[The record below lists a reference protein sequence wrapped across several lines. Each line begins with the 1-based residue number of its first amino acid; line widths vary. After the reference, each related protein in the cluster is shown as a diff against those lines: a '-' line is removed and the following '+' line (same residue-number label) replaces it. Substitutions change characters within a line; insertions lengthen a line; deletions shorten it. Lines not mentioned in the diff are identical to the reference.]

1 MYTPARGESVA
12 AVTPDSAI
20 ALRRRSAADPWDRR
34 PSREAAFAAKL
45 TAATPGVDVKSLDPI
60 LDALRV
66 IKTPREIARSGRRR
80 GLPARG

>member
-12 AVTPDSAI
+12 AVTPDSAMRS
-20 ALRRRSAADPWDRR
+20 AAASAADPWDGR

-45 TAATPGVDVKSLDPI
+45 TAAAAGVEIRSLDPI

-66 IKTPREIARSGRRR
+66 IKTPREIASR
-80 GLPARG
+80 P